1 MLRNISQE
9 NKLNSNIA
17 HRDKYKIKNKTF
29 NKQIY
34 VILIP
39 NFIVF

>member
-17 HRDKYKIKNKTF
+17 HRDKNKIKNKTF

-34 VILIP
+34 LVLIP